1 MEKPGCDPRGEF
13 KTAALAD
20 RVEEIADLRAVTNAT
35 NFGAVVDIGVRQ
47 DGLVHI
53 PCLSDRKIRAKW

>member
-1 MEKPGCDPRGEF
+1 M
-13 KTAALAD
+13 
-20 RVEEIADLRAVTNAT
+20 EEIADLRAVTNAT
-35 NFGAVVDIGVRQ
+35 NLGAVVDIGVRQ